1 MHVDT
6 RLHRGDRVRTA
17 PAEGWPHPG
26 PIWELL
32 CDPTPEP
39 PNELLEPGHWNL
51 HVRYV
56 TAGTSDR
63 SAVGD
68 TAFMLVRMDELE
80 FVARAAEPDYTC
92 PGERA

>member
-1 MHVDT
+1 MHADT
-6 RLHRGDRVRTA
+6 RLRRGDRLRFVA
-17 PAEGWPHPG
+17 PDGSAQPV
-26 PIWELL
+26 WELV

-56 TAGTSDR
+56 TPGTSDN

-68 TAFMLVRMDELE
+68 TAFMLARMDELE
-80 FVARAAEPDYTC
+80 FVARAAGPDYGC
-92 PGERA
+92 PGVRA